1 MAATEQPRRFITRTA
16 VEDAA
21 AAGQPIRL
29 GPRDVI
35 TDEAAERA
43 RDLHV
48 RVDHTAMTAAPAT
61 GVASAAGRSRS
72 VDSEALRSAVRAG
85 VIAELG
91 MEPPGL
97 EAALDKA
104 LAKRSRS

>member
-61 GVASAAGRSRS
+61 GAASAGRSRS

-104 LAKRSRS
+104 LAKRSPS